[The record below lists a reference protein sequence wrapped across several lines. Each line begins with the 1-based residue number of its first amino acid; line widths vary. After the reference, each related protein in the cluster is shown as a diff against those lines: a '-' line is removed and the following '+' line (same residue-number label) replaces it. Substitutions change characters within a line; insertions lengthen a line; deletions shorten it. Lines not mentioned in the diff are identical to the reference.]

1 MFPLCDLGTTELNTA
16 VQVYFFN
23 WVTVKNGVFMFF
35 YQDQHRNLATEYW
48 APVRHLVPVS
58 SGIWLVHKGFSVQV
72 RHLFIGGSAA
82 DILCFCQFNP
92 AWLKDD
98 GTVAFAAVGLLPNAV
113 QIVFLKER
121 FPNAKVHTLFE
132 SGITGKVTDCKIA
145 LWQKGKDASFRV
157 SGDQIQITYK
167 NRRYKIPIDVFS
179 LNRFEST
186 IGIRS
191 KIRTHKP
198 KGCLGSCY
206 EFFVSNQNRR

>member
-1 MFPLCDLGTTELNTA
+1 MFPFCGLVPAGLNPA
-16 VQVYFFN
+16 VQAFFLD
-23 WVTVKNGVFMFF
+23 WITVKNGVLLFF
-35 YQDQHRNLATEYW
+35 YQDKRGNLATEYW
-48 APVRHLVPVS
+48 APVLHKVPVS
-58 SGIWLVHKGFSVQV
+58 SGVWLVHQGFAVQV

-98 GTVAFAAVGLLPNAV
+98 GTLAFAALGLLPNAA

-145 LWQKGKDASFRV
+145 LWQKGKDASFMV
-157 SGDQIQITYK
+157 SGDLIQITYK
-167 NRRYKIPIDVFS
+167 NRRYKIPLTVFS
-179 LNRFEST
+179 LNRFETTVS
-186 IGIRS
+186 IRS

-198 KGCLGSCY
+198 KGCLGSY
-206 EFFVSNQNRR
+206 HEFFLSDQNRR